1 MAEMTPANENCGHK
15 AVKHSFSLKTWTG
28 RHHPAHWW
36 ARVGLALPLAHEY
49 FLARGDELGELLV
62 DGVVEHGRL

>member
-1 MAEMTPANENCGHK
+1 MFVLRWRKVELCK
-15 AVKHSFSLKTWTG
+15 DG
-28 RHHPAHWW
+28 RDVFLHRPSADDQCC
-36 ARVGLALPLAHEY
+36 RDCKIRRALPLAHEY